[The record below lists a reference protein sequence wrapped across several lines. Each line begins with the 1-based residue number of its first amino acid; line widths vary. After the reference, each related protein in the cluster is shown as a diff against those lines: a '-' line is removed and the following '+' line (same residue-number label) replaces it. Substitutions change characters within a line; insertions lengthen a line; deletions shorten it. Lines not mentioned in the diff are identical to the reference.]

1 MKKLL
6 LFLLLFSFTNINAQT
21 LPINFEDNVV
31 TITDFEDFDGGTA
44 TVIPNPQSNGIN
56 TSATVAQIVR
66 EGGTIWSGSKIL
78 MDDNIDF
85 SVNSTIS
92 MKVFCTAPVGTIV
105 KLKLEGNGQTEI
117 DVPTTVTNEWETLSW
132 DFTGT
137 PMDFNYLVFMFDFGN
152 VGDGSAS
159 STFLFD
165 DIEQVYNGEQID
177 LPVSFEESSINYT
190 VTDFGGNS
198 STLIIDPTDPNN
210 QVIQSIK
217 TDGAATWAG
226 TTIGTPAGF
235 AQNIPLT
242 LNSSKMTVRVWSP
255 TAGTP
260 IRLKVED
267 HSDPTHTCE
276 TETITT
282 LAGEWEMME
291 FDFSNEAPG
300 TAALSFGLDN
310 GWTFNMASIFF
321 NFGTDGATSGEA
333 TYFFDDVNFI
343 DILISTNDIFK
354 NELSA
359 FPNPTIDQW
368 RISSEG
374 RVISA
379 VQLFDGQG
387 RDISLLQANDNIV
400 TIDASDLIAGIYFA
414 KVMMDDETLFVRLIK
429 GL

>member
-6 LFLLLFSFTNINAQT
+6 LFLLLFSVTNINAQT